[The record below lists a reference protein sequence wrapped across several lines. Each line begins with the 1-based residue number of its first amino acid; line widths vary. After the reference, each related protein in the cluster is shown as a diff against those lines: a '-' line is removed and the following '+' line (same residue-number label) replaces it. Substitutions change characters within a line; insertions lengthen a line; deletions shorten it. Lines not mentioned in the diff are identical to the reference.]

1 MADNSKY
8 RPATSERVF
17 FSWAFLNVPFLAL
30 LAAGLVTGYI
40 QPYIHDVTGLTY
52 IIMGIVVSTVLYAG
66 RIASRIRY
74 DFSRWRRIR
83 SEFGHSEDALFL
95 HIDSRLD
102 TLRYIATAVLALGFL
117 GTVIGVIIGLQSFPA
132 DAYTDVAAMQKFIQQ
147 MLVGFSTE
155 LHTLVAGLIGNIWL
169 NFNIHIFE
177 RYDTKL
183 YAKIIDQS

>member
-1 MADNSKY
+1 LLGAG
-8 RPATSERVF
+8 
-17 FSWAFLNVPFLAL
+17 FL
-30 LAAGLVTGYI
+30 TGYI
-40 QPYIHDVTGLTY
+40 QPYIHDVTYLTHV
-52 IIMGIVVSTVLYAG
+52 IMGILVASILYAG
-66 RIASRIRY
+66 MIANRIRY

-83 SEFGHSEDALFL
+83 DDFDLNEDALFL

-102 TLRYIATAVLALGFL
+102 TLRYIATALLALGFL

-169 NFNIHIFE
+169 NLNVHIFE
-177 RYDTKL
+177 CYDTKL
-183 YAKIIDQS
+183 YARIVGS